1 MRRRRLLLL
10 CLPALAG
17 ALGPWP
23 RAGAEPPARVAP
35 EDDLAGALARL
46 ESPFARERRE
56 AAQMLAALLPG
67 SRQAVLSAWRAGSEM
82 RRCAM
87 TGILAAD
94 GSPESLRLLVEAWLS
109 GGEAL
114 GVRARQALLRDP
126 VAARRA
132 LAAARAQ
139 SAAGTPAA
147 GSRTLDDLDRLLVRD
162 EVENL
167 FLNRRSRS
175 GGTGYYRGQFAVLL
189 PHREVALEVCFHV
202 LTDRAL
208 PLPGTPAAGGYRF
221 LRPVNE
227 VVDIWDVREMA
238 LSAVADLAQPTDADL
253 VRRLEGYYTYLLR
266 LKSDEEAG
274 FLLGD
279 PERNMFLDGVLA
291 TLFRLDPFTWRRR
304 LEQRIRELWGG
315 GRGFTRS
322 VVEMQMAAAL
332 TARAGLYGEAAEK
345 YRALL
350 ALRSNQTRATDCYNL
365 ACAYASWSLEP
376 GSQNPAVLRE
386 RALDYLEEAVDESWS
401 DLAWMEE
408 DGDLEPL
415 RSSPR
420 YARLVARVRAALE
433 PEPEEKPGAPAPR

>member
-1 MRRRRLLLL
+1 MRLPRLLLAW
-10 CLPALAG
+10 LPLLAG
-17 ALGPWP
+17 ALGLPP
-23 RAGAEPPARVAP
+23 SAGAEPPGAAAP
-35 EDDLAGALARL
+35 EHDLAAALARL

-56 AAQMLAALLPG
+56 AAQSLIAMLPG
-67 SRQAVLSAWRAGSEM
+67 SRQGVLGAWASGSEV

-87 TGILAAD
+87 TGVLAAD
-94 GSPESLRLLVEAWLS
+94 GSPESLGLLVEAWRT
-109 GGEAL
+109 GGESLA
-114 GVRARQALLRDP
+114 VRARQALLRDP
-126 VAARRA
+126 AATRQALVAARA
-132 LAAARAQ
+132 
-139 SAAGTPAA
+139 SGPAA
-147 GSRTLDDLDRLLVRD
+147 PTAGARTLEDLERLLVRD
-162 EVENL
+162 EVEKL

-189 PHREVALEVCFHV
+189 PHREVALDVCFHV
-202 LTDRAL
+202 LTDRDL
-208 PLPGTPAAGGYRF
+208 PLPGAPAAGGYRF

-227 VVDIWDVREMA
+227 VVDLWDVREMA
-238 LSAVADLAQPTDADL
+238 LSAVADLAQSTDADL
-253 VRRLEGYYTYLLR
+253 LQRLEGYYSYLLR

-304 LEQRIRELWGG
+304 LEQRVRELWGG

-322 VVEMQMAAAL
+322 VLEMQMAAAL

-376 GSQNPAVLRE
+376 GSQNAAVLRE

-415 RSSPR
+415 RTSPR
-420 YARLVARVRAALE
+420 YARLIARVKAALN
-433 PEPEEKPGAPAPR
+433 PEPAEQPGAPAPR